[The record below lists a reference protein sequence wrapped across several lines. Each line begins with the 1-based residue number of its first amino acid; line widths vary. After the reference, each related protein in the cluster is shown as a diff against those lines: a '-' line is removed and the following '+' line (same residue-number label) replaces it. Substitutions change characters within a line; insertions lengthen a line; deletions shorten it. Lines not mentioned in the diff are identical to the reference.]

1 MPDSL
6 QSARV
11 ATVLNRLF
19 TQAEKDDPSI
29 LERVQAEARRL
40 GGPLDDTKLAPML
53 SRAFIPVSRDVGR
66 LLYMLVR
73 TGRCRHVV
81 EFGTSFGISTVH
93 LAAALRDNGG
103 GRLITTELEPEK
115 LRQARENLREAGLE
129 DLVELRQGD
138 ARETLRELKDELDFV
153 FLDGWKALYLPV
165 LKALEPRLRP
175 GSLVVADDLD
185 IAPQML
191 APYLEYTHRA
201 GGPYVAIEVPMGD
214 KLDIALW
221 VG

>member
-11 ATVLNRLF
+11 VTVLDRLF
-19 TQAEKDDPSI
+19 TQAEKEDPSI
-29 LERVQAEARRL
+29 LERAQAEARRL
-40 GGPLDDTKLAPML
+40 GGPLDDTKLAPLL
-53 SRAFIPVSRDVGR
+53 SRAYIPVSREVGR

-73 TGRCRHVV
+73 TGRCRQVV

-93 LAAALRDNGG
+93 LAAALSDNGG

-129 DLVELRQGD
+129 DLVELRPGD
-138 ARETLRELKDELDFV
+138 ARETLRQLDGEVDLV

-165 LKALEPRLRP
+165 LKVLEPRLRS
-175 GSLVVADDLD
+175 GCMVVADDLD
-185 IAPQML
+185 IAPEAL
-191 APYLEYTHRA
+191 APYLQYTHRP
-201 GGPYVAIEVPMGD
+201 GGPYVAVEIPLGD
-214 KLDIALW
+214 KLDLALW